1 MRSIAIGLALALLG
15 FTTSALAASP
25 CPPEVAEA
33 KARLSQAQAAL
44 KKTPVKDQGVQGPRT
59 AAAARGQDVQA
70 PRGQDLQAPRGQDL
84 QAPRGQD
91 LQAPRGQD
99 LQAPRGQ
106 DIQAPRGQD
115 IQAPRGQDVQASR
128 VAKGASLVREA
139 EQACKKGNM
148 KLASE
153 KAKAALTL
161 LNQS

>member
-70 PRGQDLQAPRGQDL
+70 PRGQD
-84 QAPRGQD
+84 
-91 LQAPRGQD
+91 
-99 LQAPRGQ
+99 
-106 DIQAPRGQD
+106 IQAPRGQD

>member
-70 PRGQDLQAPRGQDL
+70 PRGQE
-84 QAPRGQD
+84 

>member
-115 IQAPRGQDVQASR
+115 VQASR

>member
-70 PRGQDLQAPRGQDL
+70 PRGQDIQAPRGQDI
-84 QAPRGQD
+84 
-91 LQAPRGQD
+91 
-99 LQAPRGQ
+99 QAPRGQ

>member
-1 MRSIAIGLALALLG
+1 LG

-115 IQAPRGQDVQASR
+115 VQASR

>member
-99 LQAPRGQ
+99 
-106 DIQAPRGQD
+106 

>member
-1 MRSIAIGLALALLG
+1 
-15 FTTSALAASP
+15 
-25 CPPEVAEA
+25 VAEA

-91 LQAPRGQD
+91 
-99 LQAPRGQ
+99 
-106 DIQAPRGQD
+106 

>member
-91 LQAPRGQD
+91 
-99 LQAPRGQ
+99 
-106 DIQAPRGQD
+106 IQAPRGQD

>member
-1 MRSIAIGLALALLG
+1 MRWIAVGLALALVG
-15 FTTSALAASP
+15 FTTPALAASS

-44 KKTPVKDQGVQGPRT
+44 KKTTARGQDVQAPRT
-59 AAAARGQDVQA
+59 AAGARGQDVQA
-70 PRGQDLQAPRGQDL
+70 PRGQDV
-84 QAPRGQD
+84 
-91 LQAPRGQD
+91 
-99 LQAPRGQ
+99 
-106 DIQAPRGQD
+106 
-115 IQAPRGQDVQASR
+115 QAPRGQDVQAPRGQDVQAPRGQDVQAPR
-128 VAKGASLVREA
+128 VSKAASLVREA

>member
-91 LQAPRGQD
+91 
-99 LQAPRGQ
+99 
-106 DIQAPRGQD
+106 